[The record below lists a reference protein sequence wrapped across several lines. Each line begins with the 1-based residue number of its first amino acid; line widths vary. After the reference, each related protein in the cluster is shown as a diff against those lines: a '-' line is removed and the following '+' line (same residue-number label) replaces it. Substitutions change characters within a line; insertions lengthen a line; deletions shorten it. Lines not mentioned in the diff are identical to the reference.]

1 LRMNKKTIALII
13 LVVVIV
19 GAYASYYAYASM
31 VLIPED
37 LTVLKSELQP
47 TFSPAIPE
55 SGITELENSANMVE
69 SYNALSMISQS
80 ERNIHAEE
88 ITRDNGNYST
98 VLKELKE
105 NATANQEIALRYD
118 LLLKGDVA
126 NEIRLIYS
134 NETVVIID
142 QMKNNTDKQAAD
154 LKSGDSKA
162 YANDLREFAKLARQ
176 LNTNLEQAHIHLQN
190 VVNKLGG

>member
-1 LRMNKKTIALII
+1 MNKKTIALII

-37 LTVLKSELQP
+37 LTVFKSELQP
-47 TFSPAIPE
+47 TSSPAIPE
-55 SGITELENSANMVE
+55 SGITALENSANMVE

-88 ITRDNGNYST
+88 ITSDNGNYST
-98 VLKELKE
+98 VLKELKK

-126 NEIRLIYS
+126 NEIRLIYA
-134 NETVVIID
+134 NETVVIVD

-176 LNTNLEQAHIHLQN
+176 LNTNLEQAHTHLQN